1 MEGRFKNEEEAKE
14 FFKNNPLP
22 KILNDMSRATI
33 LNADLVELVQTE
45 EDIAFSLSHNVRRFT
60 HLKLNGN
67 LITDK
72 DEISKI
78 MNNS

>member
-1 MEGRFKNEEEAKE
+1 MEGIFKNEEEAKE
-14 FFKNNPLP
+14 YFKNNPLHKRFYDLLEP
-22 KILNDMSRATI
+22 ANFLK
-33 LNADLVELVQTE
+33 ADLVELVQTE

-60 HLKLNGN
+60 YLKVNGK

-78 MNNS
+78 MNG